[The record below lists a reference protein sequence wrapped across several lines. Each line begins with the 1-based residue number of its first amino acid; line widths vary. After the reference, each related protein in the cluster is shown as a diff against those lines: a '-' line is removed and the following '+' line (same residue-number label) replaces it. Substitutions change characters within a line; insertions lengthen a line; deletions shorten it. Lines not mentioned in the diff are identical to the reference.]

1 MADLAGG
8 TDVFVRRAGE
18 ARRRETDH
26 AGKTSEGRRIKAD
39 ALDAIARDIQS
50 ITGKNCLQRSAMGL
64 RK

>member
-1 MADLAGG
+1 MEQTFLSEGQG
-8 TDVFVRRAGE
+8 RP
-18 ARRRETDH
+18 RRRETDH

-39 ALDAIARDIQS
+39 ALDAIARDILF

>member
-1 MADLAGG
+1 MVEQTFLSTGQG
-8 TDVFVRRAGE
+8 RP
-18 ARRRETDH
+18 RRRETDH

-39 ALDAIARDIQS
+39 ALDAIARDILS